1 MRLRKI
7 TTMLLVASAL
17 SVATAEAQE
26 TDGSAEGTDPTTQ
39 GQHRDRDQMG
49 HRRQTMTDEERAA
62 RRERFENMSDE
73 EKQAMRQRR
82 QEQHAERRAAKRER
96 WENMSEEERAAAR
109 DRKKNRKGGR
119 HSRPP
124 GSDGRGTPEA

>member
-1 MRLRKI
+1 
-7 TTMLLVASAL
+7 MLLVASAL
-17 SVATAEAQE
+17 SVGAAGAQE
-26 TDGSAEGTDPTTQ
+26 TSSSDEGSDTAAA
-39 GQHRDRDQMG
+39 GQHRDRDQMR
-49 HRRQTMTDEERAA
+49 HRRQNMTDEERAA

-109 DRKKNRKGGR
+109 DRMKNRKGGR
-119 HSRPP
+119 HGRPP